1 MCVGGEGGGRQ
12 RVRQVWEPGSAAK
25 GWVLRRGGY
34 RESSE
39 SCLGTTGALD
49 VEMFFL
55 DIVFHL
61 Y

>member
-1 MCVGGEGGGRQ
+1 MWVGEKAEDDSVFARFGNLGGGA
-12 RVRQVWEPGSAAK
+12 VP
-25 GWVLRRGGY
+25 RRSGY

-39 SCLGTTGALD
+39 SCLGTAGALD